1 MNQNTLQDWASTRIA
16 DFLGFGPEDA
26 VPMVQ
31 YLLTFQTSDEL
42 AGHLQEMLGVSQ
54 EATAFIQ
61 EFIENRFPSKGG
73 INSTNQDTQPFKAN
87 EPTKTKLWKDEN
99 NVYRKSDKD
108 EVYMPG
114 RTTKKSKKK
123 AKEQSLLIS
132 DKLGPSK
139 ASSGQVLPE
148 ASASLKEEDSKNSKK
163 KKGLTTAEWEEQ
175 YNKLMK
181 ETAATRAPCD
191 CLATKHPLLTN
202 CLNCGKI
209 ICAREGPG
217 PCMFCNTPVFSQE
230 QQIELLLE
238 LKKAKKAKSKSN
250 FRRKVPAGQKS
261 NMLYLDKVTGL
272 STHSRSDAEDAEALA
287 KAQAHKDQLLE
298 YDRTSA
304 RRSHVIDQAA
314 DFNMPVD
321 PSDKWLSP
329 QEKALALK
337 LYQEQ
342 EKRKAFEE
350 DRRKRGTHS
359 ITIDLLGRKVVTGP
373 VIEAPDDG
381 VKETLQEL
389 EKLKL
394 EEARKSQS
402 SKGSGYYAQNPLLKG
417 VSAPKFISSKE
428 RSTSN
433 QLSEEGLP
441 RKKDSRRRVKLDHLD
456 EDASKNASA
465 AGAYSKET

>member
-73 INSTNQDTQPFKAN
+73 INSTNQDTQPFKWAG
-87 EPTKTKLWKDEN
+87 
-99 NVYRKSDKD
+99 S
-108 EVYMPG
+108 
-114 RTTKKSKKK
+114 
-123 AKEQSLLIS
+123 
-132 DKLGPSK
+132 
-139 ASSGQVLPE
+139 PE